1 MYSQT
6 LDNMK
11 LTASK
16 YMCMDYI
23 LIAEYSTNS
32 RREILLKNTTSVT
45 RHN

>member
-16 YMCMDYI
+16 YRYMYT
-23 LIAEYSTNS
+23 LVAEYSS
-32 RREILLKNTTSVT
+32 LKEGNIAKKHHISDQT
-45 RHN
+45 

>member
-16 YMCMDYI
+16 YMYMYT
-23 LIAEYSTNS
+23 LVAEYSTNS
-32 RREILLKNTTSVT
+32 RREILLKNTTLVT

>member
-16 YMCMDYI
+16 YMYMNT
-23 LIAEYSTNS
+23 LVTEYSTNS

>member
-11 LTASK
+11 LTASE
-16 YMCMDYI
+16 YMYMYI
-23 LIAEYSTNS
+23 LIAEYSTGS
-32 RREILLKNTTSVT
+32 RREILLKNITLVT

>member
-16 YMCMDYI
+16 YMYMYT
-23 LIAEYSTNS
+23 LVTEYSTNS
-32 RREILLKNTTSVT
+32 RREILLKTP
-45 RHN
+45 HQ

>member
-16 YMCMDYI
+16 YMCMYI